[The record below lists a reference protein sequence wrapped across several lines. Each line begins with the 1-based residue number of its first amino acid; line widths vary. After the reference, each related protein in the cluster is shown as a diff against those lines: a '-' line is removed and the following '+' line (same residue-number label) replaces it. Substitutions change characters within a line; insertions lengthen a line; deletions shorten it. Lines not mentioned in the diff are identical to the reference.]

1 MDKKIKPQQ
10 LKSKIMLSSNNSSK
24 QNSTSIKYSQ
34 GFPTS
39 LLKQCYKLGHHI
51 LQAFLRARHMDNN
64 LNNLK
69 LSIPINFQ
77 IVESQLPPQQCEM
90 RNKLQEAR
98 SCKISSAKLGR
109 DHLG

>member
-1 MDKKIKPQQ
+1 
-10 LKSKIMLSSNNSSK
+10 
-24 QNSTSIKYSQ
+24 
-34 GFPTS
+34 
-39 LLKQCYKLGHHI
+39 
-51 LQAFLRARHMDNN
+51 MDNN

-90 RNKLQEAR
+90 QNKLQEAR
-98 SCKISSAKLGR
+98 SRKISSAKLGR